1 MLFSCQNDDLQLEN
15 KEELLKSITFDNA
28 ELKNL
33 ENSRVNLVIFEV
45 YIGRASR
52 NCQSGWGLCNFR
64 WFPDFREQDE
74 NTVLA
79 KKEIRDNQTYFEI
92 YFANEIPEGLSD
104 NDLKMIVD
112 EAITAYNSDTG
123 ESLTILS
130 GEYNVDRNLG
140 DFGGYKII
148 LD

>member
-1 MLFSCQNDDLQLEN
+1 MVSWLQRARWKYSFS
-15 KEELLKSITFDNA
+15 
-28 ELKNL
+28 
-33 ENSRVNLVIFEV
+33 
-45 YIGRASR
+45 
-52 NCQSGWGLCNFR
+52 
-64 WFPDFREQDE
+64 
-74 NTVLA
+74 